1 MQWKFPPWHLANE
14 TPPPQ
19 TFCIRSHIWIII
31 LKTPLGL
38 QKTVLY
44 CFVLGGFLFLFLF
57 FNWGRQWGQSLFFK
71 GGNYVPEIAEREMAG
86 GWQRAGAPGQRSR
99 ALLTLDGRP
108 AHCKQLLN
116 RFPTSA
122 NVLFGQGSP
131 PPPPLKG
138 SFIICLQKCSTPSL
152 SFFCSLCDSGLPQS
166 QKKNRC
172 VSLM

>member
-1 MQWKFPPWHLANE
+1 MKPLPPDILHPVPHLDNHSENTIGVAEN
-14 TPPPQ
+14 
-19 TFCIRSHIWIII
+19 
-31 LKTPLGL
+31 
-38 QKTVLY
+38 
-44 CFVLGGFLFLFLF
+44 CFVLFWFGGFYFSFF

-99 ALLTLDGRP
+99 ALLTLDGPP

-152 SFFCSLCDSGLPQS
+152 SFFVPSVAL
-166 QKKNRC
+166 
-172 VSLM
+172 VSPRARRRIVVFL